1 MTARRRTFSELTK
14 GWDPNRKAR
23 VKAKADA
30 MQREMTLSEVRKAFG
45 VAQATLAETLGI
57 SQGEV
62 SRLERRPDVYIS
74 TLRRYVSAMKGELKI
89 VASFPGQA
97 PVEIS
102 LPELE
107 Q

>member
-1 MTARRRTFSELTK
+1 MARRKFSELTRS
-14 GWDPNRKAR
+14 WDASRKAR
-23 VKAKADA
+23 VKAKTDA
-30 MQREMTLSEVRKAFG
+30 LQREMTLCDVRKAFG
-45 VAQATLAETLGI
+45 VAQSTLAEALGV

-74 TLRRYVSAMKGELKI
+74 TLRRYVAAMKGELKI

-97 PVEIS
+97 PIEIS

-107 Q
+107 GDE

>member
-1 MTARRRTFSELTK
+1 
-14 GWDPNRKAR
+14 
-23 VKAKADA
+23 
-30 MQREMTLSEVRKAFG
+30 
-45 VAQATLAETLGI
+45 VAT
-57 SQGEV
+57 QGEV